1 MKNVQFD
8 RLYRSVERITEKSL
22 KYITYTYQYNS
33 TVLCVISVSHIKYG
47 LEAYKKTI
55 SYD

>member
-22 KYITYTYQYNS
+22 KYITYTYQYSS